1 MKVSYIELL
10 GKKYPLCFSLTA
22 ATEMEEAFGGLDKLS
37 ERLTGGGI
45 ARQAVAVNTALEILL
60 KAGRV
65 YASASGMEVPEP
77 LPCAPA
83 DLIDVTDG
91 AAVKAI
97 FSTVAG
103 VTEREVETVPPNG
116 EAAQSPAQEL
126 RGCTTTA
133 RGQG

>member
-1 MKVSYIELL
+1 MRVSTIELL

-37 ERLTGGGI
+37 ERMTGGSL
-45 ARQAVAVNTALEILL
+45 AQQAGAINRALEILL

-65 YASASGMEVPEP
+65 YASASGMGVPEP

-91 AAVKAI
+91 EAVRAI

-103 VTEREVETVPPNG
+103 DAEREVETVPNG
-116 EAAQSPAQEL
+116 KAGPGPA
-126 RGCTTTA
+126 
-133 RGQG
+133 

>member
-1 MKVSYIELL
+1 MRVSAIELL

-22 ATEMEEAFGGLDKLS
+22 ATEMEDAFGGLDKLS
-37 ERLTGGGI
+37 ERVAGGSMAQR
-45 ARQAVAVNTALEILL
+45 ARAVNTALEILL
-60 KAGRV
+60 RAGRV

-97 FSTVAG
+97 FSTMSG
-103 VTEREVETVPPNG
+103 DTEREVETVPNG
-116 EAAQSPAQEL
+116 KAAQDL
-126 RGCTTTA
+126 
-133 RGQG
+133 

>member
-91 AAVKAI
+91 EAVRAI

-103 VTEREVETVPPNG
+103 DAEREVETVPNG
-116 EAAQSPAQEL
+116 KAGPGPAQAP
-126 RGCTTTA
+126 RGCTTAA
-133 RGQG
+133 RRQD

>member
-1 MKVSYIELL
+1 MRVSTIELL

-22 ATEMEEAFGGLDKLS
+22 ATEMEDAFGGLDQLS
-37 ERLTGGGI
+37 ERMAGGSLAQRAGAI
-45 ARQAVAVNTALEILL
+45 NTALEILL

-91 AAVKAI
+91 GAVKAI

-103 VTEREVETVPPNG
+103 DTEREVEAVHPNG
-116 EAAQSPAQEL
+116 EAAQGPAQAL
-126 RGCTTTA
+126 RGCTTTEP
-133 RGQG
+133 RRD